1 MFMPNKLWQDWVFQA
16 DRETA
21 RDSSSE
27 KMTLIRLKLSLQ
39 VFLLVMSLKK
49 TNLCGMCC
57 IYSSLVQCI
66 QWRQGV

>member
-1 MFMPNKLWQDWVFQA
+1 MFMPYKLWQEWVFQA

-27 KMTLIRLKLSLQ
+27 KMTLIRLKLSLL
-39 VFLLVMSLKK
+39 VFLLVISLKK
-49 TNLCGMCC
+49 INLCDTCC

-66 QWRQGV
+66 